1 MKQLLILENGFDLAC
16 GLKSA
21 YSDFFLDRFKN
32 LFCADAENVSTVK
45 DLEPYLKK
53 TRTSIISFVNDTKQN
68 LNAFED
74 NDINTDYYSALVKQ
88 NKLKNITTRW
98 DLFFLFA
105 QLCVDKSIDKYK
117 WMDVESLI
125 YDILSIVSN
134 LESSN
139 LKMTYKAKIN
149 LGAKEWKGIDLFKK
163 VVFYCSYTGSNSQDE
178 VLNELFKE
186 LKLFEAAFATFI
198 QKQIDLNRKDPIKA
212 KYINNAVDLLK
223 QLIRPE
229 QIESESVDVFSFNY
243 SLDERFMSLLPDE
256 NITSW
261 TNIHGIADYN
271 EPNAQSAIRRNKGNN
286 SLNTFPAPIFGID
299 NHDITNSESN
309 PDLRILFTKSYRV
322 IDNGVNEIRTSSGYN
337 NVDLITIHGHSLG
350 RADYSYFETIFDENT
365 LYSSNTR
372 IEYWYYSGSNE
383 NEQLVNKQ
391 KAITKLYNLLTDYGQ
406 TLGETHGANIINK
419 LNIEK
424 RLSVEPVE
432 KLKNR

>member
-1 MKQLLILENGFDLAC
+1 MKQLLILGNGFDLAC

-32 LFCADAENVSTVK
+32 LFCAEAENVFIVK

-53 TRTSIISFVNDTKQN
+53 TRTFIISFVNYTKQN

-74 NDINTDYYSALVKQ
+74 NDINTDYYSALIKQ

-105 QLCVDKSIDKYK
+105 DLCVDKSIDEYK

-125 YDILSIVSN
+125 YDILSIVANSESN
-134 LESSN
+134 N
-139 LKMTYKAKIN
+139 LKMKYEAKIN
-149 LGAKEWKGIDLFKK
+149 LGAKVWKGIDLFKE
-163 VVFYCSYTGSNSQDE
+163 VVFYLSYTGSNSQDE
-178 VLNELFKE
+178 IFNELFKD

-198 QKQIDLNRKDPIKA
+198 QKQIDLNRKDPIKE
-212 KYINNAVDLLK
+212 YINNAVDLLE
-223 QLIRPE
+223 QLIRTE
-229 QIESESVDVFSFNY
+229 QTASESVDVLSFNY
-243 SLDERFMSLLPDE
+243 SLDERFISLLTDE

-271 EPNAQSAIRRNKGNN
+271 EPNAQKAIRRNKGNN
-286 SLNTFPAPIFGID
+286 NLNTFPAPIFGID
-299 NHDITNSESN
+299 NHDITSN
-309 PDLRILFTKSYRV
+309 GSNADLRILFTKSYRV
-322 IDNGVNEIRTSSGYN
+322 IDNGINEIRTSNGYN
-337 NVDLITIHGHSLG
+337 NVDLITIYGHSLG

-372 IEYWYYSGSNE
+372 IEYWYYSGLNE
-383 NEQLVNKQ
+383 KFVNKQ
-391 KAITKLYNLLTDYGQ
+391 RAITKLYNLLTDYGQ
-406 TLGETHGANIINK
+406 TLGETHGVNIVNK
-419 LNIEK
+419 LNLEK
-424 RLSVEPVE
+424 RLSIEPVE